1 MFLNEPLSFQKAI
14 ALSEKVR
21 VESTLS
27 DNLLSASVAG
37 LKFRNPTALASG
49 ILGYTAD
56 SLLSIVESGA
66 GAVVTKSV
74 GAKPRL
80 GYANPTVVQ
89 TQCGLINAMGLPNP
103 GIDLYTEEISNFK
116 TLLKV
121 PLIVSIFGYS
131 AEEYAQVAEKVVKAG
146 ADAVEL
152 NVSCPHVKQ
161 TGSEIGQN
169 PRLLFEVVGK
179 VRASV
184 GKPLVVKLSPNVSD
198 LAEMAEVAVR
208 AGADALTA
216 INTVK
221 ALAIDVDTMLPVLSN
236 VRGGLSGPAVKPIA
250 LRCVYD
256 VYENVKV
263 PILGCG
269 GITTWQDAVEFLLA
283 GASVVQ
289 IGTAV
294 ALRSPGVFRA
304 VNRGIGKYLNKK
316 GCKNVKEIVGLA
328 HRT

>member
-1 MFLNEPLSFQKAI
+1 
-14 ALSEKVR
+14 
-21 VESTLS
+21 
-27 DNLLSASVAG
+27 
-37 LKFRNPTALASG
+37 LASG

-74 GAKPRL
+74 GVKPRL

-89 TQCGLINAMGLPNP
+89 AKCGLINAMGLPNP
-103 GIDLYTEEISNFK
+103 GIDGYAGEISYSK
-116 TLLKV
+116 TILNV
-121 PLIVSIFGYS
+121 PLVVSVFGYS
-131 AEEYAQVAEKVVKAG
+131 AEEYAQVAEKAVKAG

-169 PRLLFEVVGK
+169 PRLLAEVVGK

-184 GKPLVVKLSPNVSD
+184 SKPLIVKLSPNVSD
-198 LAEMAEVAVR
+198 IAEMAEVAVK

-216 INTVK
+216 INTLK

-236 VRGGLSGPAVKPIA
+236 VRGGLSGPAVKPVA

-256 VYENVKV
+256 IYEKVKV

-269 GITTWQDAVEFLLA
+269 GIATWQDAVEFFLA
-283 GASVVQ
+283 GATMVQ

-294 ALRSPGVFRA
+294 ALKSPGVFQT
-304 VNRGIGKYLNKK
+304 VNRGVSSYLNKK
-316 GCKNVKEIVGLA
+316 GCKSVKEIVGLA
-328 HRT
+328 HRA